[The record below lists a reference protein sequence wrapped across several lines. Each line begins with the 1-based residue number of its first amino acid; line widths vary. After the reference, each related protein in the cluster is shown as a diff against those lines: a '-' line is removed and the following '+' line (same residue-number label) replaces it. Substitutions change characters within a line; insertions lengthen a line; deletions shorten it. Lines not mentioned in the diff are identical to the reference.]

1 MNFIDQK
8 IQELSALSAQYQA
21 EFSGLSAAEADLK
34 PAEKEWSINECLDH
48 IVQCNGSYHKVLDA
62 VARKRHRRPG
72 WSRVP
77 FLPAFWAKMILKAV
91 SPGTPGKSKT
101 FPAFMPLSSRY
112 GRNLAG
118 EVAVANAQLAEKL
131 KAIREEDLD
140 AQIITSPAGPFVTY
154 KLRAC
159 ITILVEHEK
168 RHFNQAKRLKDALA
182 GRKPVGNSPKQIRS
196 QE

>member
-1 MNFIDQK
+1 MNFIEGK
-8 IQELSALSAQYQA
+8 IQELADLSGKYVA
-21 EFSGLSAAEADLK
+21 EFSPLPPTEADLK
-34 PAEKEWSINECLDH
+34 PSEKEWSVNECLDH
-48 IVQCNGSYHKVLDA
+48 IIQCNGSYHEVLDA
-62 VARKRHRRPG
+62 VAQNRHRRNA

-101 FPAFMPLSSRY
+101 FPAFMPLSSKY

-118 EVAVANAQLAEKL
+118 EVATSNAQLTEKL

-140 AQIITSPAGPFVTY
+140 KQIITSPAGPFVTY
-154 KLRAC
+154 SLRAC

-168 RHFNQAKRLKDALA
+168 RHFNQAKRLKDGLV
-182 GRKPVGNSPKQIRS
+182 GQKSPVP
-196 QE
+196 